1 VYVTC
6 YNYNWTN
13 LEVVLGVALEED
25 PEEDLEVDLANYQ
38 ADDVAGVGADL
49 LRAEVDVEPE

>member
-13 LEVVLGVALEED
+13 LEVVPGVVLEED
-25 PEEDLEVDLANYQ
+25 PEGDLANYQ